1 MEWLNY
7 HHLLYFWTV
16 AREGSVVKAAEQ
28 LRLTQPTI
36 SGQLRTLEES
46 LGEKLFERAGRRL
59 VLTDVGRVVYRY
71 ADEIFSIGRELLD
84 TLNDRPTGRP
94 YRLVVGVAD
103 VMPKVL
109 VRRLLAPAL
118 ALPEGVQ
125 LVCREDKTE
134 RLLAA
139 LSVHELDVVLADAPM
154 GPQVSVKAFNHLL
167 GESGVSLL
175 AARPLAAKLKR
186 GFPASLHQA
195 PMLVP
200 AEHTTLRRS
209 IDQWLDARGVRPRV
223 VAEFDDSALMK
234 VFGQSGTGV
243 FPAPAV
249 VEQDVCRRYS
259 LSVVG
264 RLEDVR
270 ERFYAISVEKRLKH
284 PAVVAISEAARH
296 DLFGS
301 AATSPAQSSP
311 R

>member
-46 LGEKLFERAGRRL
+46 LGEKLFARAGRRL

-84 TLNDRPTGRP
+84 TLHDRPTGRP

-125 LVCREDKTE
+125 LVCREDKTD

-167 GESGVSLL
+167 GESAVSLL

-200 AEHTTLRRS
+200 AEHAMLRRS

-243 FPAPAV
+243 FPAPSV

-264 RLEDVR
+264 RLEEVR

-296 DLFGS
+296 DLFGNGDG
-301 AATSPAQSSP
+301 AARP
-311 R
+311 